1 MESAKRASVVIIVWN
16 LNFSF
21 FLKRG
26 EARGKEVKK
35 LKTCKRKRLPPPK
48 TTKSAIQKKKV
59 KRIFHFSFTRD
70 RRPIYDAHFALS
82 NTHTH
87 THALRE

>member
-1 MESAKRASVVIIVWN
+1 MESAKRASVGNNCVESE
-16 LNFSF
+16 FFFF

-26 EARGKEVKK
+26 SKGERGATPNFGQLFSGVG
-35 LKTCKRKRLPPPK
+35 R
-48 TTKSAIQKKKV
+48 KSAIQKKV